1 MTAGDIILRDGRL
14 WRVGLLNSCRM
25 RLDPLEGH
33 AVTLTTPGGDT
44 RTFQAYGR
52 SENIAP
58 SAEYPLATAEDVARV
73 ARRVARLE
81 KHGGPS

>member
-1 MTAGDIILRDGRL
+1 
-14 WRVGLLNSCRM
+14 M

-33 AVTLTTPGGDT
+33 DVTIVAPSGAT

-58 SAEYPLATAEDVARV
+58 SAEYPMATAEDVARV